1 MATAYQTA
9 LAQAAAAGTL
19 DEDKLKQLGVA
30 QLNAQMSNANSSVAQ
45 ATAAAVKAN
54 QTANQAGIQGATGV
68 SGTVAG
74 AIPMA
79 NTPSLPVNPNTTEQK
94 YLANYTTGATSGTA
108 VNPDTPPLTN
118 MGGNE
123 HYIALGQPA
132 AGFQSGM
139 SAADQAAWNTIGQKY
154 AAGDKSW
161 LQDTNSFREDGNWGS
176 YTDANGNINGW
187 LYAANGTGGYAP
199 VFGGKVGETGYA
211 AGTVFYGP
219 DGSAYMLGNDG
230 TLTKNGTVE
239 WLKYGQSIGPTSGY
253 HTDGSFIGQDANGK
267 YVRYD
272 YTTAPDDVLEKYGYY
287 RQGDFVAPIDDQYRM
302 AQGVKTGQITPEQA
316 ALAKAVQSAG
326 NDQAKIAQ
334 TVEAYQNKG
343 GATSMPSGYTPVEYT
358 PMEYTPR
365 EIEEPI
371 YTQRTSTA
379 PAVPT
384 TSQAPTSNT
393 NYQLQYQT
401 PQSSYDPTVYQKALE
416 QWSYESAPE
425 WQGTEYER
433 QRDEA
438 LRNAQNMRYD
448 GSEYQTK
455 RDAALEAAQNM
466 RYGGSEYQTQRDR
479 LLADA
484 MNPYGGSQ
492 YDSLRDQALANA
504 MRQYEGSQYD
514 PIRDR
519 YLAEAAGM
527 EWNGS
532 PYDQQRDAALAKYGE
547 EWQGSEYQ
555 KERDA
560 ALKRAQDMQWNYDP
574 NTDPVW
580 QALQKQYRRE
590 GDRASQEAMAQ
601 AAMRTGGVP
610 SSYAVTAA
618 TQAGDYYAAQLS
630 DRLPQVYQDAY
641 NRYLQEYQRQMGISD
656 QYAGFDDREYAR
668 WADQQGKNL
677 DLAGMYNQIGQQEYG
692 QFVDKYGRKMDMA
705 NAYGNLGQQDY
716 NQYMD
721 RVNQQLSGADRY
733 NAYDQNE
740 YQRYLDQ
747 YGQQLDAADR
757 YGNYDQTAY
766 NRYMDQYGQQLDAA
780 DRYNNYGATEYD
792 RYRDQLGQ
800 YNTDRNFSYGQ
811 YRDSVDDARY
821 ADETAYQRA
830 WNEENRAYTRAYQ
843 EYRDSILDSRADRE
857 WAQQLREYADA
868 QNWKALDWQQYLREY
883 EDKLS
888 DKEREW
894 AYQMYRDAVS
904 DERWERQYADQRDD
918 TMYNR
923 ARQEDETAYQRAL
936 YAQEYADSRGDTQWD
951 RNYKQTAYNDAMYDE
966 AINNLRTNGI
976 VTGKYAEILGVPDGT
991 TYEQYYSRYLGGS
1004 GSTSPFEDSEIDN
1017 PAYKVGG
1024 GDPGYT
1030 PPPQE
1035 EPPAGP
1041 PTTVTLP
1048 ELKSRYGNDSAME
1061 AWSYAGRPWY
1071 NDLHELAQRD
1081 MADALDMIYSLT
1093 QQGEISK
1100 DENAQ
1105 KALLDM
1111 LGINDA
1117 SVEYERPKYGG
1128 STGLYATNNVK
1139 GGSYK
1144 DKNFMEISG

>member
-1 MATAYQTA
+1 MATAYQAA
-9 LAQAAAAGTL
+9 LAQAAATGAL
-19 DEDKLKQLGVA
+19 DEDKLKQLGIA
-30 QLNAQMSNANSSVAQ
+30 QLNSQMSNANSSVAQ

-54 QTANQAGIQGATGV
+54 QTATKAGIQGATGV
-68 SGTVAG
+68 NGTVAG

-79 NTPSLPVNPNTTEQK
+79 NAANLAVNPNTPEQK
-94 YLANYTTGATSGTA
+94 YLANYTTGATTGSATG

-118 MGGNE
+118 QGGNE
-123 HYIALGQPA
+123 HYFAYGQPA

-139 SAADQAAWNTIGQKY
+139 SAADQAAWNAIGAKY

-211 AGTVFYGP
+211 TGTVFYGP

-239 WLKYGQSIGPTSGY
+239 WLKYGQSIGPQAGY
-253 HTDGSFIGQDANGK
+253 HNNGGSFIGTDSNGNLK
-267 YVRYD
+267 YYD
-272 YTTAPDDVLEKYGYY
+272 YDTVTDADLERMGYY
-287 RQGDFVAPIDDQYRM
+287 RDNSGMINLINNDYYIAKGIQ
-302 AQGVKTGQITPEQA
+302 TGQITPEQA
-316 ALAKAVQSAG
+316 TLAKAVKSAG

-334 TVEAYQNKG
+334 AVEANKG
-343 GATSMPSGYTPVEYT
+343 NGSYTPLPSGYTPVEYT
-358 PMEYTPR
+358 PR
-365 EIEEPI
+365 EIEAPT

-379 PAVPT
+379 PTVPAA
-384 TSQAPTSNT
+384 SQAPTSNT
-393 NYQLQYQT
+393 NYQLQYQA

-425 WQGTEYER
+425 WQGSEYER

-438 LRNAQNMRYD
+438 LRNAQNMRY
-448 GSEYQTK
+448 
-455 RDAALEAAQNM
+455 
-466 RYGGSEYQTQRDR
+466 GGSEYQTQRDK

-484 MNPYGGSQ
+484 MNPYGGNQ

-504 MRQYEGSQYD
+504 MQQYEGSQYD

-519 YLAEAAGM
+519 YIAEAAGM

-618 TQAGDYYAAQLS
+618 SQAGDYYAAQLS
-630 DRLPQVYQDAY
+630 DRLPQIYQDAY
-641 NRYLQEYQRQMGISD
+641 QRYLQEFQRQMGISD
-656 QYAGFDDREYAR
+656 QYAGLDDREYAR

-716 NQYMD
+716 NRYQDRVNQQLSGADRYNQYGQQDYNQYMD

-757 YGNYDQTAY
+757 Y
-766 NRYMDQYGQQLDAA
+766 
-780 DRYNNYGATEYD
+780 NNYGATEYD
-792 RYRDQLGQ
+792 RYRDRLGQ

-821 ADETAYQRA
+821 ADETAYNRA

-843 EYRDSILDSRADRE
+843 EYRDSILDNREDRE
-857 WAQQLREYADA
+857 WAQKLREYADA

-888 DKEREW
+888 EQEREW

-923 ARQEDETAYQRAL
+923 ALQEDQTAYQRAL
-936 YAQEYADSRGDTQWD
+936 YDQEYADQRGDTAWEQG
-951 RNYKQTAYNDAMYDE
+951 YKQTAYNDEMQRTALSYL
-966 AINNLRTNGI
+966 NTNGI
-976 VTGKYAEILGVPDGT
+976 VTGRYAEILGVPDGT

-1004 GSTSPFEDSEIDN
+1004 TSPFEETEI
-1017 PAYKVGG
+1017 PSGKTQRTT
-1024 GDPGYT
+1024 T
-1030 PPPQE
+1030 PPPPVTEDEGNGDDDLNQVENRHGTDWVELDDNQRVSWQE
-1035 EPPAGP
+1035 LF
-1041 PTTVTLP
+1041 TLVENGDVEEVYRNGKYYYRWKNLKVP
-1048 ELKSRYGNDSAME
+1048 EGKEKTESKSNLNTEWRS
-1061 AWSYAGRPWY
+1061 R
-1071 NDLHELAQRD
+1071 
-1081 MADALDMIYSLT
+1081 
-1093 QQGEISK
+1093 
-1100 DENAQ
+1100 
-1105 KALLDM
+1105 
-1111 LGINDA
+1111 
-1117 SVEYERPKYGG
+1117 
-1128 STGLYATNNVK
+1128 
-1139 GGSYK
+1139 
-1144 DKNFMEISG
+1144 